1 MEDKKTSKLIF
12 LDVDGTL
19 TPPGGYEPPESA
31 LRAVK
36 KARELGHKVFLCS
49 GRNYGMI
56 KPLMKFGFDGGIASC
71 GGYVYTGDKVLYD
84 NPMPEEQRDKLISL
98 LRANG
103 ASVSLETKD
112 YSFNDDIAL
121 KYLKQE
127 RGSHLYSMIK
137 AVWVDLGARSA
148 EEYDGS
154 PIYKMV
160 IASDS
165 RECLSPAIKE
175 LGDELNFILHD
186 FSEDD
191 CVFSEVISREFNK
204 GTGVRIITEAL
215 GYDIADTIGFGDSS
229 LDVDMIDVVDT
240 GVCMRNGSEYL
251 KTQSD
256 LICPAVDEDG
266 IEWAFRELGLI

>member
-1 MEDKKTSKLIF
+1 MNSKLIF

-19 TPPGGYEPPESA
+19 TLPGGYEPPESA
-31 LRAVK
+31 LRAVRR
-36 KARELGHKVFLCS
+36 AREIGHKVFLCS

-84 NPMPEEQRDKLISL
+84 CPMTEKQKGSL
-98 LRANG
+98 LSMLRASG
-103 ASVSLETKD
+103 ASVSLESRD

-137 AVWVDLGARSA
+137 AVWVDLGARPVA
-148 EEYDGS
+148 EYDGS

-160 IASDS
+160 ISCDS
-165 RECLSPAIKE
+165 TDVLRPAVKE
-175 LGDELNFILHD
+175 LGEDLNFIIHD
-186 FSEDD
+186 FSEKD
-191 CVFSEVISREFNK
+191 CVFAEVISREFSK

-229 LDVDMIDVVDT
+229 LDVDMIDVVDI
-240 GVCMRNGSEYL
+240 GVCMRNGSSYL
-251 KTQSD
+251 KEQSD
-256 LICPAVDEDG
+256 LICPSVEEDG